1 VAPQKFRVL
10 NTCSTSTWLLAVR
23 HVKWLLVSKIG
34 AWQSAFKHV
43 PRQSS
48 FLGRNVENT
57 CKYIKRA
64 VLQRGLGQGLKSVK
78 I

>member
-1 VAPQKFRVL
+1 M
-10 NTCSTSTWLLAVR
+10 STWVLAVR

-48 FLGRNVENT
+48 FLVRNVEDTSKN
-57 CKYIKRA
+57 I
-64 VLQRGLGQGLKSVK
+64 LN
-78 I
+78 